1 MWVLL
6 VITIIYG
13 GESPAQFE
21 KKEYASLESCVQARI
36 VIERNPVA
44 HGYCS
49 FEPRK
54 SQ

>member
-6 VITIIYG
+6 VITIING
-13 GESPAQFE
+13 GESPGKFE
-21 KKEYASLESCVQARI
+21 TMNYPTLESCVQARI